1 LGRFIALFKP
11 LKKEYRTFFFFP
23 FHHVGGAERVHVQI
37 AKANGGSD
45 CIIYFT
51 RKSASEGFLQEFIQS
66 GCTIKDIAAFTDNKW
81 LYFLNF
87 IYRGIISG
95 QINRQKQRPIVFNGQ
110 SNFGYKISPWIHKN
124 ISQVELIHAL
134 NSFSYIRL
142 PFIRFYTKSVTV
154 SQNIIDKHKKL
165 YSSLKVP
172 STVWEKFNFIMS
184 RVKLPIE
191 RIKHRDFS
199 ENPITVLYV
208 GRDSVEKRPHI
219 VSALAK
225 RLAAKK
231 MSVKFVFAGNVERSI
246 PLNERPYCQFFGDIN
261 DESKLGE
268 VYQQSHI
275 LIIPSSTESGPL
287 VFMEAMARGMVIVS
301 TPVGYIPVHIK
312 NGVSGF
318 VTSELA
324 DEAALVNEME
334 ELIKKLLQNRDSLSK
349 MGSHNVDYAYN
360 NFDIRFFNQEYQSL
374 FEYIRLKN
382 ETA

>member
-1 LGRFIALFKP
+1 
-11 LKKEYRTFFFFP
+11 
-23 FHHVGGAERVHVQI
+23 
-37 AKANGGSD
+37 
-45 CIIYFT
+45 
-51 RKSASEGFLQEFIQS
+51 
-66 GCTIKDIAAFTDNKW
+66 
-81 LYFLNF
+81 
-87 IYRGIISG
+87 
-95 QINRQKQRPIVFNGQ
+95 VFNGQ
-110 SNFGYKISPWIHKN
+110 SNFGYKISPWIHKS
-124 ISQVELIHAL
+124 IAQVELIHAL

-154 SQNIIDKHKKL
+154 SQDIIDKHKKL
-165 YSSLKVP
+165 YSTLKVP
-172 STVWEKFNFIMS
+172 TTVWEKFTFIIS
-184 RVKLPIE
+184 RVKLPVE
-191 RIKHRDFS
+191 RIPPRDFS
-199 ENPITVLYV
+199 GNPVTVLYV

-225 RLAAKK
+225 RLAEKK

-261 DESKLGE
+261 DESKLEE

-301 TPVGYIPVHIK
+301 TPVGYIPNHIK

-334 ELIKKLLQNRDSLSK
+334 ELIMKLLQNRDSLSK
-349 MGSHNVDYAYN
+349 MGNHNVDYAYN

-374 FEYIRLKN
+374 FESIRLKN